1 MVETRDS
8 SKKSEEGTA
17 GEEINKDKSTKH
29 VTLVDVLFSKTSFAM
44 QIVLQLSVLCANLV
58 NVMQS

>member
-17 GEEINKDKSTKH
+17 GKEINKDKSAK
-29 VTLVDVLFSKTSFAM
+29 VMSSISFPAK
-44 QIVLQLSVLCANLV
+44 
-58 NVMQS
+58 